1 MSGPGQIADNN
12 NRPSSGTRG
21 PVPGDKRP
29 APSDTDSPDGFDFTI
44 GVPKPNFSIKDS
56 ALYSHHYYEK
66 VIVQEDGKTFKK
78 AKCLMCLVDRNE
90 HTTLRIT
97 DNNIK
102 GTE

>member
-29 APSDTDSPDGFDFTI
+29 APSDSPDGFDFTI

-56 ALYSHHYYEK
+56 VLYSHHYYRK
-66 VIVQEDGKTFKK
+66 VMVEENRVSFRK
-78 AKCLMCLVDRNE
+78 AECLMCLVERNV
-90 HTTLRIT
+90 HNTLKIT